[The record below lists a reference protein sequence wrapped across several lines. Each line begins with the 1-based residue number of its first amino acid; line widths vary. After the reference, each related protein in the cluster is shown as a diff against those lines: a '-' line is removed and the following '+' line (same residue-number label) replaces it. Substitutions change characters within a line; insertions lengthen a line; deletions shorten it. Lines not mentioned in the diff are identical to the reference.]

1 MKTKIIVINYL
12 LIGLLFSVGCKNK
25 TETITPTK
33 SNITESVYAAGVV
46 KSENQYEVFSQING
60 KIVNIFVKEGDLV
73 KKGQPL
79 FKLENTNTQLST
91 VNAQIS
97 AEANDYVPNHEK
109 LIDAQNTI
117 ELARKNLNN
126 EYIMLARQQKL
137 WAKDIGTKVELEQRE
152 LSLENA
158 KVNVRKAELA
168 YKNINRQ
175 LKLTSDQSKNQLK
188 IAQSTEDNLII
199 RSEVDGLVYKISVK
213 QGESATSTKPI
224 AIVGQKNFIIEF
236 NVDEFDIVK
245 IQKGQKVI
253 IRMDSYEKKTFEAQI
268 NFIYPMMDEQ
278 KRSFRIEAIFTKEP
292 ILLYPNLTL
301 EANIIINEK
310 KNVLTIPTNYL
321 ANNSYVILE
330 DGTVK
335 KVTIGLKDYSTIEI
349 LNGIDENTKIS
360 MPKE

>member
-213 QGESATSTKPI
+213 QGELATSIKPI

-321 ANNSYVILE
+321 ANNSSVILE